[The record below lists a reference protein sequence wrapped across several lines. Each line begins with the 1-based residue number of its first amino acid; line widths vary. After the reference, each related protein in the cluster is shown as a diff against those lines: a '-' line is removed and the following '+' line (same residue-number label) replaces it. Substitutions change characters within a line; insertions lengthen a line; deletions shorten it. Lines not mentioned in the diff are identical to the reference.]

1 MRKSTT
7 WNIEAAEVLLLQCA
21 AFVDKFG
28 PQAQPLLDRALAE
41 YNRLREPSAT
51 ERVRAMLA
59 QHRTEATRDPA

>member
-1 MRKSTT
+1 MRKLPT

-51 ERVRAMLA
+51 ERVKAMLA
-59 QHRTEATRDPA
+59 EHHAEAARE